1 MLIEVDREREDL
13 PDAPC
18 FISVVSLYEF
28 VRGKVDPYRAK
39 FLVEEICG
47 VVPLDNEVIS
57 KAVEIWRSLRSSGV
71 LIDDRDLL
79 IGATAIAKGL
89 PLWTGNARHFERL
102 VRYGLR
108 LWR

>member
-1 MLIEVDREREDL
+1 MLIEVDRRSEDL
-13 PDAPC
+13 PDVPC

-57 KAVEIWRSLRSSGV
+57 KAVEIWRSLRRSGIP
-71 LIDDRDLL
+71 IDDRDLI
-79 IGATAIAKGL
+79 IGATAIAKEL
-89 PLWTGNARHFERL
+89 PLWTGNVRHFDRL

-108 LWR
+108 LWK